1 MSVLIHFKKGGHTL
15 IVRVVW
21 SVLVVSAHVSTELRV
36 ELVLLV
42 ETLLGLLDRGGRRV
56 GGCWYSWL
64 LLIAGTGVATG
75 SVRVVRLSSSRVGI
89 AGLAGLLLVKLLLLL
104 LSLKVLLRL
113 LTESTE
119 RRVVGS
125 NTSGLLTLLLLR
137 LRLLSGRFLR
147 LRSVIVVST
156 LSVEWVLSV
165 LRLRCGILRLLL
177 WLLVLLLLTVLVE

>member
-1 MSVLIHFKKGGHTL
+1 MK
-15 IVRVVW
+15 
-21 SVLVVSAHVSTELRV
+21 
-36 ELVLLV
+36 
-42 ETLLGLLDRGGRRV
+42 TLLGLLDRGGRRV

-64 LLIAGTGVATG
+64 LLIAGTGVSTG

-177 WLLVLLLLTVLVE
+177 WLLVLLLLTVLVERGSLLLECDMRRNLLSMLGLWGLLRLRGR